1 MKKSLINYNNICL
14 KKKRDQDDHA
24 TSSTIATSSSI
35 SSSSS
40 SSSSSTTTTTTTT
53 TTTQKNLIFK
63 TKFSSDLILTNH
75 ETTNNTANDQPHHH
89 HHNHDHPTRM
99 KSQRFKLKNEKEDFI
114 YETKQPR
121 KFCLKTST
129 SHDSFKTN
137 NKVFNLKIVNSSD
150 DDDYNDFNEVNNTNK
165 QQQQQPVEVTKVEIN
180 VNKTECRKP
189 HVLKFQD
196 DDDDDDD
203 GDLER
208 FKKKIVFKTTNNNN
222 NKKTCNLIKHKSM
235 DVLINNHEPA
245 KQIKRKI
252 FNTKRDTDYKPN
264 PIYNETNFETTLID
278 LNKIDEKN
286 EDEINA
292 DDYDKHSD
300 HDDDDDDDNDHL
312 LHTKTATTV
321 KSNNSSKKTSP
332 LIESKHSNMSDV
344 QLRNSRKAYEC
355 EELGETQAFLDDI
368 FYLMD
373 GLNSKNKLSDRCLC
387 ALKLAE
393 MCLSSEF
400 RMNLRISNDYINK
413 MFTYLKDSPKY
424 QVSFCFIYFFFFVE
438 C

>member
-40 SSSSSTTTTTTTT
+40 SSSSSTTTTTT

-137 NKVFNLKIVNSSD
+137 NKVFNLKIV
-150 DDDYNDFNEVNNTNK
+150 
-165 QQQQQPVEVTKVEIN
+165 
-180 VNKTECRKP
+180 
-189 HVLKFQD
+189 
-196 DDDDDDD
+196 
-203 GDLER
+203 
-208 FKKKIVFKTTNNNN
+208 
-222 NKKTCNLIKHKSM
+222 
-235 DVLINNHEPA
+235 
-245 KQIKRKI
+245 RKI

-424 QVSFCFIYFFFFVE
+424 QVSFCFIYFFFLLNVRI
-438 C
+438 

>member
-40 SSSSSTTTTTTTT
+40 SSSSTTTTTTT

-165 QQQQQPVEVTKVEIN
+165 QQQQQQQPVEVTKVEMN

-203 GDLER
+203 DDLER
-208 FKKKIVFKTTNNNN
+208 FKKKIVFKTTNNNNNN

-300 HDDDDDDDNDHL
+300 HDDGDDDNDHL

-424 QVSFCFIYFFFFVE
+424 QVSFCFIYFFF